1 MKPARIFVY
10 LLWLNLI
17 FVSISKANEIIVPL
31 KDIAFQNPML
41 RSIEAEYNI
50 KVPIPNR
57 FIVRDMI
64 FHIEIEKS
72 PGSC

>member
-10 LLWLNLI
+10 SLWLNLI

-31 KDIAFQNPML
+31 KDIAFQNPIL
-41 RSIEAEYNI
+41 RSIETEYNV

-57 FIVRDMI
+57 FIVKI
-64 FHIEIEKS
+64 
-72 PGSC
+72 